1 MANHFQS
8 AHFASIHFLSYHF
21 SGGTVQII
29 VADVPIPDAGADGQ
43 AELLRLPNGAIIAIA
58 VGALL
63 IMEDDI
69 DY

>member
-1 MANHFQS
+1 MANHFQA
-8 AHFASIHFLSYHF
+8 AHFASVHFLSYHF
-21 SGGTVQII
+21 SGGTVQVIEA
-29 VADVPIPDAGADGQ
+29 VLPPDVGADDG
-43 AELLRLPNGAIIAIA
+43 ELIRLPNGGIIALA